1 LPLSVILALDQGTT
15 SSRALVF
22 DAHANVLAFAQREF
36 AQHFPAPGWVE
47 HDPEELW
54 RTQLA
59 TARQALRDARV
70 SANDL
75 AAIGITNQRETTL
88 LWDRATGTPLGNAI
102 VWQDRR
108 TSERTQ
114 ALRARGAGDIVAQR
128 TGLVLDPYF
137 SATKLQWMLEHIDGA
152 RDRAAAGNL
161 AFGTV
166 DTWLVWKLTNGARHV
181 TDVTNA
187 SRTMLFDIHA
197 LRWSDELLRMFDIP
211 AGVLPEVLPC
221 TADFGTTDLFGSPVR
236 IAGVAGDQQAALL
249 GQAGFA
255 PGVAKNT
262 YGTGSFLM
270 LNTGERAVR
279 SNEGLLST
287 IAFGFTPGRVT
298 YALEGSVFVTGAAV
312 QWLRDGL
319 RIISDSSEIEA
330 LAREVPDCGG
340 VVFVP
345 AFAGMGAPYWDPYA
359 RGAIVGLTRGT
370 TRAHI
375 ARAALEAMAFQSA
388 DVISAME
395 RDSGIALQ
403 QLRVDGGASRNAL
416 AMQFQADMLGVP
428 VVRPSVTETTALG
441 AAYLAGLQTGVWSDT
456 GELAAHW
463 REDARFDAQI
473 DSEQRNAL
481 LQRWHRAV
489 ECARGWARP

>member
-1 LPLSVILALDQGTT
+1 LAVILALDQGTT

-22 DAHANVLAFAQREF
+22 DAQANVLALAQREF
-36 AQHFPAPGWVE
+36 AQHFPQPGWVE

-54 RTQLA
+54 HSQYE
-59 TARQALRDARV
+59 TAAQALREAGV
-70 SANDL
+70 TANDV

-88 LWDRATGTPLGNAI
+88 LWDRATGAPLCNAI

-108 TSERTQ
+108 TAAQSE
-114 ALRARGAGDIVAQR
+114 ALRDRLGDMVAQR

-137 SATKLQWMLEHIDGA
+137 SATKLAWMLDRIEGA
-152 RDRAAAGNL
+152 RERAARGEL

-166 DTWLVWKLTNGARHV
+166 DSWLIWKLTRGKRHV

-197 LRWSDELLRMFDIP
+197 LQWSTELLSAFDVP
-211 AGVLPEVLPC
+211 SSVLPEVLPC
-221 TADFGTTDLFGSPVR
+221 TADFGSTDLFGTPIR

-249 GQAGFA
+249 GQAGFTR
-255 PGVAKNT
+255 GVAKNT

-270 LNTGERAVR
+270 LNTGDRVVR
-279 SNEGLLST
+279 STSGLLAT
-287 IAFGFTPGRVT
+287 IAFGFTPKSVT

-319 RIISDSSEIEA
+319 GIVSNSSDIEA
-330 LAREVPDCGG
+330 LAREAPDSGG
-340 VVFVP
+340 VSFVP

-359 RGAIVGLTRGT
+359 RGAIFGLTRGT

-388 DVISAME
+388 DVIAAME
-395 RDSGIALQ
+395 RDSGVTLNE
-403 QLRVDGGASRNAL
+403 LRVDGGASKNAL
-416 AMQFQADMLGVP
+416 AMQFQADILGVS
-428 VVRPSVTETTALG
+428 VIRPSVTETTALG
-441 AAYLAGLQTGVWSDT
+441 AAYLAGLQTGFWSST
-456 GELAAHW
+456 GDLAQHW
-463 REDARFDAQI
+463 REDARFMPQMESAHRDTLMRI
-473 DSEQRNAL
+473 
-481 LQRWHRAV
+481 WHRAV
-489 ECARGWARP
+489 ECSRGWARP